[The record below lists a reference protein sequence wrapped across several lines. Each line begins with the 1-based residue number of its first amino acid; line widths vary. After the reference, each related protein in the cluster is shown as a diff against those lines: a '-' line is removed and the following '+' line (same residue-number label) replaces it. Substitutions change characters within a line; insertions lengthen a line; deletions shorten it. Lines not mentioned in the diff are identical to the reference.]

1 MHHAMIFDTICV
13 EVGSYTPNRPGNAR
27 RPRLTA
33 KRDERGLCV
42 RKKIF
47 LVALALCL
55 FCCSVVSAEERYG
68 KNYFGAFDTVVQLIG
83 YTDNEAAFDRAAE
96 GMMDQL
102 REYHKAFD
110 GYNSY
115 PDLHNVWYLNH
126 YAGQGPVEV
135 PDCLFDLLSWCKDV
149 SAQIPSKVNIAMGS
163 VLSLWHEERERG
175 LEDPSSAKLPD
186 RAALEEAALH
196 TDFDDVILNPENRT
210 VFFADPK
217 LKLDLGAVAKGW
229 AADQV
234 QQTLMETMPSFLVS
248 LGGNVY
254 AGDAP
259 ADGRKH
265 WGVSI
270 QDPDGSVLA
279 ALQSDYLDVLYVD
292 HVSVVTSGDY
302 QRFYTV
308 DGENY
313 CHIID
318 PDTLMPA
325 KHMRAV
331 TVLCESSGLAD
342 YLSTALFLLPI
353 EEATA
358 FVESLPGVEALF
370 CAMDGTV
377 TMTEGMAKVTRS
389 HGATSGD

>member
-1 MHHAMIFDTICV
+1 MYSMGEIPGDPERFV
-13 EVGSYTPNRPGNAR
+13 E
-27 RPRLTA
+27 TA
-33 KRDERGLCV
+33 GREAFLI
-42 RKKIF
+42 KKTVF
-47 LVALALCL
+47 LFAIL
-55 FCCSVVSAEERYG
+55 FCLLLCPFGRAEEKYS

-83 YTDNEAAFDRAAE
+83 YTDGQETFDRAADAL
-96 GMMDQL
+96 MARL
-102 REYHKAFD
+102 LEYHEAFD
-110 GYNSY
+110 GYHSY
-115 PDLHNVWYLNH
+115 PEVHNVWYLNR

-135 PDCLFDLLSWCKDV
+135 PDCLFDLLSWCKEV
-149 SAQIPSKVNIAMGS
+149 SAQVPSKVNIAMGS

-186 RAALEEAALH
+186 RAALEEAARH
-196 TDFDDVILNPENRT
+196 TDFDDVILDPENRT
-210 VFFADPK
+210 VFFADPE

-229 AADQV
+229 AADQA
-234 QQTLMETMPSFLVS
+234 QKDLMETMPSFLVS

-270 QDPDGSVLA
+270 QNPEGTVLS
-279 ALQSDYLDVLYVD
+279 ALQTDYLDVLYVD
-292 HVSVVTSGDY
+292 HMSVVTSGDY

-325 KHMRAV
+325 QNMRAV

-353 EEATA
+353 DEGTA
-358 FVESLPGVEALF
+358 LVESLPGVEALF

-377 TMTEGMAKVTRS
+377 TMTEGMAAVARS